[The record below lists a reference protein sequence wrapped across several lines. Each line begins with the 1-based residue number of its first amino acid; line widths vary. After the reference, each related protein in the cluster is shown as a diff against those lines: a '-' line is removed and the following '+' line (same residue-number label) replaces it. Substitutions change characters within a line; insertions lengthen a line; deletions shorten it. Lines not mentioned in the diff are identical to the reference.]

1 MYRAIE
7 TPSESNYDVRSEEI
21 VRSYCVGRNSAG
33 GGARPAGNEPPEQ
46 PALGAS
52 LPAPPPSVAH
62 CSFSMKADER
72 AAATSIHENVKPE
85 GGGDDSLVHLQ
96 SVTED
101 LLRQLAEREVEM
113 EEVQERHIA
122 ELRAKPRAPWAD
134 PCWMKHQPGWLQLL
148 VFVVIATIVIML
160 PLQ

>member
-1 MYRAIE
+1 MVDALVE
-7 TPSESNYDVRSEEI
+7 VLD
-21 VRSYCVGRNSAG
+21 
-33 GGARPAGNEPPEQ
+33 EQ
-46 PALGAS
+46 
-52 LPAPPPSVAH
+52 
-62 CSFSMKADER
+62 D
-72 AAATSIHENVKPE
+72 
-85 GGGDDSLVHLQ
+85 
-96 SVTED
+96 
-101 LLRQLAEREVEM
+101 VEM

>member
-1 MYRAIE
+1 
-7 TPSESNYDVRSEEI
+7 
-21 VRSYCVGRNSAG
+21 
-33 GGARPAGNEPPEQ
+33 
-46 PALGAS
+46 
-52 LPAPPPSVAH
+52 
-62 CSFSMKADER
+62 MKADER